1 MFTIPAGSV
10 ASICP
15 QDPTNSEW
23 PAKSVCDGAGDSQFH
38 LDMQVLVNEIILT
51 AVFVSVIL
59 MVKGMRTSPSADG
72 MAGALVIVLTL
83 LACIKTG
90 GKLGG
95 CFNPAVGLTV
105 GTFSLY
111 HLEDANGELSHY
123 IYAFMLG
130 PLIGGA
136 IAGLFSLI
144 HSKRFESQQ
153 EQKAQ

>member
-1 MFTIPAGSV
+1 
-10 ASICP
+10 
-15 QDPTNSEW
+15 
-23 PAKSVCDGAGDSQFH
+23 
-38 LDMQVLVNEIILT
+38 MQVLINEIILT
-51 AVFVSVIL
+51 SVFVSVIL

-95 CFNPAVGLTV
+95 CFNPAVGLSV

-111 HLEDANGELSHY
+111 HLEDTDGIYSHY

-136 IAGLFSLI
+136 LAGFFNLH
-144 HSKRFESQQ
+144 HSKRFEEPEQS
-153 EQKAQ
+153 QKAQ